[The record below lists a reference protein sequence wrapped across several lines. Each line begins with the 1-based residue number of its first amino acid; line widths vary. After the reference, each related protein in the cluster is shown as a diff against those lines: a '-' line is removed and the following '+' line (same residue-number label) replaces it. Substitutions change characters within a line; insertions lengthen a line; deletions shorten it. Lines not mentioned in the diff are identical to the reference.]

1 MEGRRLLPAAAP
13 QMKYQRTALRAPRV
27 TAPVLWLAA
36 LVLIRLAVPD
46 AWHVH
51 AQNGAA
57 PAGDV
62 ETVQIRPN
70 VYVLFGAGGNITV
83 HTGVDGAIVVDS
95 GTAAMAD
102 AVLAA
107 VQRLKSQPIRYVIN
121 TSADPDHVGGNAKLA
136 AAGAAFNNNAQFI
149 GAATAEV
156 VAREEVLL
164 RMSAPSGA
172 QSPFPTAVWP
182 TETFTQRVKSMYVN
196 DDGVQIMHMP
206 AAHSDGDSVV
216 FFRRA
221 DVIATG
227 DILDLRRFPMIDT
240 ERGGTVQGEI
250 DALNSLLVLAIP
262 PMPLVYREAR
272 TLLVPGHGRV
282 ADHAELVDYRDM
294 VTVVRD
300 IVEHAIKKGMSLPE
314 IKASN
319 PTAGF
324 RAQYGSD
331 TGPWTTEMFVE
342 AVYNDLRGKRQ

>member
-1 MEGRRLLPAAAP
+1 
-13 QMKYQRTALRAPRV
+13 MKHQRTSSCAPRV
-27 TAPVLWLAA
+27 TAPVLWSAA
-36 LVLIRLAVPD
+36 LALIWLAVPD
-46 AWHVH
+46 ARHVH

-83 HTGVDGAIVVDS
+83 HTGADGAVVVDS

-102 AVLAA
+102 TVVAA
-107 VQRLKSQPIRYVIN
+107 VQRLTRQPIRYVIN
-121 TSADPDHVGGNAKLA
+121 TSADPDHVGGNEKLA
-136 AAGAAFNNNAQFI
+136 AAGVAFNNNVQFN
-149 GAATAEV
+149 GGPTAEV

-164 RMSAPSGA
+164 RMSAPSGD

-227 DILDLRRFPMIDT
+227 DVVDLRRFPVIDAA
-240 ERGGTVQGEI
+240 RGGTVQGEI
-250 DALNSLLVLAIP
+250 EALNRLLVLAIP
-262 PMPLVYREAR
+262 PMPLVYKEAR

-300 IVEHAIKKGMSLPE
+300 VIEHSIKKGMSLAE

-319 PTAGF
+319 PTQGF

-331 TGPWTTEMFVE
+331 SGPWTTEMFVA
-342 AVYNDLRGKRQ
+342 AVYDDLMGKH